1 MEFSNDEDRKI
12 CLSPKTGQRIF
23 SEQLKSLAKAFG
35 GVDLTIS
42 LHEVLVYHKKEYGYQ
57 IMPQTL
63 GFEGMLDCV
72 NALPYIEVRIIHNSR
87 TFS

>member
-12 CLSPKTGQRIF
+12 CLSPTTGRRIF
-23 SEQLKSLAKAFG
+23 SEQLRTLAKAFG
-35 GVDLTIS
+35 GADLTIS

-72 NALPYIEVRIIHNSR
+72 KALPYIEVRLIHNSMI
-87 TFS
+87 FA